1 MVTRRRA
8 HWASGLMSDSE
19 FDDYEEEPVHPLFEA
34 ISRGDLDAV
43 KRQIAA
49 GVPVDCTDLIT
60 DTGHDSGHTPLER
73 AAYNGR
79 VDVIKFLLEA
89 GADVKR
95 RGRWGS
101 TPLLSA
107 LTSPTTNDHITCVK
121 VLIAAGAYVNGQGG
135 RPDLNDFPLDKV
147 IGIRK
152 LRADYPSPRSVRDGV
167 VPRCRRM
174 VSILFEAGGTISD
187 VQWRLMEAGHNR
199 DDSIYPYIVK
209 VMNAGGFKAYAKAH
223 RQRLVAMFVRTRC
236 FQPVPDDIVPLI
248 VDYGFHLGFY

>member
-1 MVTRRRA
+1 
-8 HWASGLMSDSE
+8 MSDSE

-79 VDVIKFLLEA
+79 VDIIKFLLQE

-107 LTSPTTNDHITCVK
+107 LTCPRTNDHITCVK
-121 VLIAAGAYVNGQGG
+121 VLLAAGARVNGNS
-135 RPDLNDFPLDKV
+135 PLTDYPLDKV
-147 IGIRK
+147 IGIRQ
-152 LRADYPSPRSVRDGV
+152 LAAALPPPHWNGV
-167 VPRCRRM
+167 VPNCRRM
-174 VSILFEAGGTISD
+174 VSILFQAGATISD
-187 VQWRLMEAGHNR
+187 LQWRLMESGTNYH

-209 VMNAGGFKAYAKAH
+209 VMQADGFKAYAKAH
-223 RQRLVAMFVRTRC
+223 RQKLVAMFVRTRC

-248 VDYGFHLGFY
+248 VDYGFHVGFY